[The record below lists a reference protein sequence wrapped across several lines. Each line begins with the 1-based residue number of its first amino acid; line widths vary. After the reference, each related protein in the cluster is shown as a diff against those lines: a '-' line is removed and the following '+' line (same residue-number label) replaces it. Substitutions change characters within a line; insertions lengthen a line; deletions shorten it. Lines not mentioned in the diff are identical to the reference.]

1 MNTIKQNLVNVRSH
15 IDTAAQKCGRSPD
28 EITLL
33 AVSKTK
39 PVSDIEKA
47 IACGQ
52 TEFGENYVQE
62 GVDKISYFAENKNLV
77 WHFIGP
83 LQSNKTRLVAE
94 HFAWCHTIDRLKI
107 AQRLSDQRPTT

>member
-15 IDTAAQKCGRSPD
+15 IDTAAQKMHGRSPD

-47 IACGQ
+47 IAW
-52 TEFGENYVQE
+52 
-62 GVDKISYFAENKNLV
+62 DKLNLV
-77 WHFIGP
+77 
-83 LQSNKTRLVAE
+83 KTMCRKV
-94 HFAWCHTIDRLKI
+94 
-107 AQRLSDQRPTT
+107 

>member
-39 PVSDIEKA
+39 PVSDIEK
-47 IACGQ
+47 
-52 TEFGENYVQE
+52 
-62 GVDKISYFAENKNLV
+62 
-77 WHFIGP
+77 
-83 LQSNKTRLVAE
+83 
-94 HFAWCHTIDRLKI
+94 
-107 AQRLSDQRPTT
+107 

>member
-52 TEFGENYVQE
+52 TEFAFW
-62 GVDKISYFAENKNLV
+62 KAPHRTLRRLAETESRTAKL
-77 WHFIGP
+77 
-83 LQSNKTRLVAE
+83 RLV
-94 HFAWCHTIDRLKI
+94 
-107 AQRLSDQRPTT
+107 